1 MRSLTADMLPV
12 SPILRTLLMVSIIV
26 QAESSPCLVLE
37 NTDYNG
43 YDIGRVGPVANTDE
57 CNSKCVRKKGCKFW
71 TFVPSNGYCMF
82 KTSDSEQKVLQD
94 RTSGPKCV
102 KDSSQRLAEGYFTND
117 GNAFGYPHRKEYL
130 HITFNNGEWQG
141 IKIVGDANV
150 PRGKVSFKTVGDPTV
165 DITKFCTA
173 MLQVRQ
179 THETWNDHAFS
190 WMNGI
195 YVKFDKDRD
204 QWFIQMFG
212 GEFSFSRV
220 SEMEALNAAKNPDH
234 L

>member
-94 RTSGPKCV
+94 RTSGPKCF
-102 KDSSQRLAEGYFTND
+102 KDSAQRLAGGYFTND
-117 GNAFGYPHRKEYL
+117 GNAFGTHHR
-130 HITFNNGEWQG
+130 
-141 IKIVGDANV
+141 
-150 PRGKVSFKTVGDPTV
+150 
-165 DITKFCTA
+165 
-173 MLQVRQ
+173 
-179 THETWNDHAFS
+179 
-190 WMNGI
+190 
-195 YVKFDKDRD
+195 
-204 QWFIQMFG
+204 
-212 GEFSFSRV
+212 
-220 SEMEALNAAKNPDH
+220 
-234 L
+234 